1 MTMVKWSDGE
11 AAWEQALND
20 YAKTL
25 AESDPQSAAELL
37 AGAAGGADAA
47 RAAANIALLSDA
59 ADQLATLTSDPD
71 VFARAAD
78 LSSQCIGRVFIA
90 LDAINAELVE
100 IAPSSF
106 RLISEHSGFLD
117 AEPPTKPVLTDYQ
130 AAVLWCAASGY
141 ENEEIAA
148 LRNPQVT
155 PRAIRDTLGHCRE
168 RLGARTDRH
177 AVAIAFRGGEFS
189 HHRPRADHL
198 MNRSA
203 NRTREQISQARFV
216 EDVYREQMQMRADG
230 EFKTLYDGRGDAR
243 SHNPINDATGEASVA
258 ELQPDE
264 IPANP
269 GIDRDD
275 YHRHQTKQE
284 RHAADGPNDRRIAFG
299 TTHTPRGALPKRKKH
314 SKG

>member
-1 MTMVKWSDGE
+1 MVKWSDGE

-37 AGAAGGADAA
+37 AGAAGGADEA

-155 PRAIRDTLGHCRE
+155 HARFGTRSDTAANGSAR
-168 RLGARTDRH
+168 GRTDTPSRSRSE
-177 AVAIAFRGGEFS
+177 AASSPITA
-189 HHRPRADHL
+189 RA
-198 MNRSA
+198 
-203 NRTREQISQARFV
+203 
-216 EDVYREQMQMRADG
+216 
-230 EFKTLYDGRGDAR
+230 
-243 SHNPINDATGEASVA
+243 PIT
-258 ELQPDE
+258 
-264 IPANP
+264 
-269 GIDRDD
+269 
-275 YHRHQTKQE
+275 
-284 RHAADGPNDRRIAFG
+284 
-299 TTHTPRGALPKRKKH
+299 
-314 SKG
+314 